1 MHKKIPKV
9 TLNDGSKLPAVGLGT
24 ISLKG
29 ATGVNELLSAFNLGY
44 RLIDTSTNYENEGT
58 VGEAIRRSGIPRE
71 EFIISSK
78 LPGSHHAHDEA
89 ILMIQEQAYR
99 IGLDYFDKYLIHWP
113 NPKVGMYVDAWKALI
128 DAQKFGLIRT
138 IGVSNFLPEHLDR
151 IIEETGV
158 TPATNQIELHPYFN
172 QEELREYHAKKGIIT
187 ESWSPFGR
195 EKNDVLEDETI
206 LAIAKQHKKT
216 AAQVIVRWN
225 IQLGNL
231 PIVRSGNHEHQKENL
246 AVFDFEL
253 SQDEMN
259 QIAKLTKPDGR
270 IEDQDPAEYEEFV

>member
-78 LPGSHHAHDEA
+78 LPGSHHEHDEA

-128 DAQKFGLIRT
+128 DAQKYGLIRT

-172 QEELREYHAKKGIIT
+172 QEELREYHAKMGIIT